1 VEHKYEP
8 PDYDLFNLN
17 NGSTSIGTT
26 AVTLLYEGQSNAA
39 VYAPPDLTLRVKQV
53 IIQNTTSSPITVQ
66 LLAVAAPNT
75 TLPSPI
81 PKTPPIPVNANSAVT
96 LSEDEW
102 SISIKAGYALAA
114 VSSAASSANV
124 FAKCYFTKGTGSP
137 A

>member
-17 NGSTSIGTT
+17 NGSTTIGTT
-26 AVTLLYEGQSNAA
+26 AVTLLYEGQPNAT
-39 VYAPPDLTLRVKQV
+39 VFAPSDLKLRVKQL
-53 IIQNTTSSPITVQ
+53 IIQNTMSSPITVQ

-75 TLPSPI
+75 NLPSPI

-102 SISIKAGYALAA
+102 SISIKAGYGLAV

-137 A
+137 L